1 MGKSKQ
7 KARRFLQKE
16 IKTYTALALFFSKKS
31 EEDRVRIG
39 GKEGT
44 IGPAFY
50 RERMREAGKLIN
62 DLGNTK

>member
-16 IKTYTALALFFSKKS
+16 IKTYTALALFLSKKG
-31 EEDRVRIG
+31 EEDRVRLG
-39 GKEGT
+39 RKEGA

-50 RERMREAGKLIN
+50 RERMREARKLIS